1 MEGILQTFL
10 KPIYAAKIKPKS
22 KSAMAKNDDVIG
34 EINTVKEQL
43 RNVQNRFDLY
53 TDFDLTE
60 SCIYEMEALEARY
73 RYLIKKAKNQNVNHI
88 QFETLIQN

>member
-1 MEGILQTFL
+1 MY
-10 KPIYAAKIKPKS
+10 K
-22 KSAMAKNDDVIG
+22 
-34 EINTVKEQL
+34 
-43 RNVQNRFDLY
+43 

-73 RYLIKKAKNQNVNHI
+73 RYLIKKAKNQNVNHL

>member
-10 KPIYAAKIKPKS
+10 KPIYATKS
-22 KSAMAKNDDVIG
+22 KNKSAAVYNDDVIE

-53 TDFDLTE
+53 TD
-60 SCIYEMEALEARY
+60 
-73 RYLIKKAKNQNVNHI
+73 
-88 QFETLIQN
+88 

>member
-10 KPIYAAKIKPKS
+10 KPIYATKS
-22 KSAMAKNDDVIG
+22 KNKSAAVYNDDVIE

-73 RYLIKKAKNQNVNHI
+73 RYLIKKAKNRNVNHL

>member
-10 KPIYAAKIKPKS
+10 KPIYATKTKS
-22 KSAMAKNDDVIG
+22 KSTVVKNDDVIA
-34 EINTVKEQL
+34 EINAVKEQL

-73 RYLIKKAKNQNVNHI
+73 RYLIKQAKNQNVNHL